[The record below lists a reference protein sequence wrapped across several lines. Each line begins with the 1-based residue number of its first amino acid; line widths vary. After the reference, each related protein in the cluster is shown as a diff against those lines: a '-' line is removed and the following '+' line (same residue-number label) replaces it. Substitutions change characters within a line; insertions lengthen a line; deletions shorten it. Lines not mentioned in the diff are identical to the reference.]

1 MVSASPIDTLCAN
14 FPLTFPIPTP
24 LNSSDVLAVRDAQRE
39 EDLLRNPFSFR
50 SWWIAIQSANDSFN
64 ARIKTSKEEPG
75 PSALGPLAN
84 PLARTALKRLT
95 YLYESALVH
104 FPGSFKLWK
113 AYLQTRMKYV
123 LGPQVVKKRAGG
135 KKKFPDMKDALEEER
150 NDQEEW
156 TGGLDPII
164 GWEEWKALVA
174 TFERALMWL
183 PKVRLD
189 GSSRDFCVIDLQIAV
204 ATEAVVDVP
213 FDLQSPPMPNHSLS
227 HARTTYVRPSP
238 AHSSTISTRPH
249 LGTISPMGGT

>member
-1 MVSASPIDTLCAN
+1 MVSASPIDALRAD

-24 LNSSDVLAVRDAQRE
+24 LNTSDVVTVRDAQRE

-50 SWWIAIQSANDSFN
+50 SWWIAIQAANDSFN

-75 PSALGPLAN
+75 PSVLGPLAH

-95 YLYESALVH
+95 YLYESAHIH

-113 AYLQTRMKYV
+113 GYLQMRMNYV
-123 LGPQVVKKRAGG
+123 LGQRVVKKRAGG

-150 NDQEEW
+150 EDLEEW
-156 TGGLDPII
+156 SGGLDPIV

-183 PKVRLD
+183 PKVRPNNNPEN
-189 GSSRDFCVIDLQIAV
+189 FHANICVFSIVAKIMADVPLDLQ
-204 ATEAVVDVP
+204 P
-213 FDLQSPPMPNHSLS
+213 SPMSNNPLPYTCT
-227 HARTTYVRPSP
+227 AYVRPSP
-238 AHSSTISTRPH
+238 AYSSTISARPR
-249 LGTISPMGGT
+249 LGTVSPLG

>member
-1 MVSASPIDTLCAN
+1 MVSTSPIDALRAD

-24 LNSSDVLAVRDAQRE
+24 LNHPDVVTVRDAQRE

-50 SWWIAIQSANDSFN
+50 SWWIAIQAANDSFN

-75 PSALGPLAN
+75 PSVLGPLAH

-113 AYLQTRMKYV
+113 AYLQTRMNYV
-123 LGPQVVKKRAGG
+123 LGLKVVKKRAGG
-135 KKKFPDMKDALEEER
+135 RKKFPDMKNALEEEKE
-150 NDQEEW
+150 DLEEW
-156 TGGLDPII
+156 TSGLDPIV

-183 PKVRLD
+183 PKVCPE
-189 GSSRDFCVIDLQIAV
+189 STSREIL
-204 ATEAVVDVP
+204 
-213 FDLQSPPMPNHSLS
+213 HS
-227 HARTTYVRPSP
+227 
-238 AHSSTISTRPH
+238 H
-249 LGTISPMGGT
+249 LVLCSCRGYG

>member
-1 MVSASPIDTLCAN
+1 MVSASPIDTLRAN

-24 LNSSDVLAVRDAQRE
+24 LNSSDVLTVRDAQRE

-64 ARIKTSKEEPG
+64 TRIKTSKEEPG
-75 PSALGPLAN
+75 PSALGPLAH

-113 AYLQTRMKYV
+113 AYLQARMNYV
-123 LGPQVVKKRAGG
+123 LGPRVVKKRAGG
-135 KKKFPDMKDALEEER
+135 KKKFPDMKAALEEER
-150 NDQEEW
+150 DDLEEW

-164 GWEEWKALVA
+164 GWEEWKTLVA

-189 GSSRDFCVIDLQIAV
+189 GLSRDFCVVNLRIAV
-204 ATEAVVDVP
+204 AAEVMVDVP
-213 FDLQSPPMPNHSLS
+213 FNLQSPPMPNHSIS
-227 HARTTYVRPSP
+227 YTRKTHVRPSP
-238 AHSSTISTRPH
+238 AYSSTVSTRPR
-249 LGTISPMGGT
+249 LGTISPVGGI

>member
-1 MVSASPIDTLCAN
+1 MVSASPIDALRAD

-24 LNSSDVLAVRDAQRE
+24 LNSPDVVTVRDAQRE

-50 SWWIAIQSANDSFN
+50 SWWIAIQAANDSFN

-75 PSALGPLAN
+75 PSVLGPLAH

-113 AYLQTRMKYV
+113 AYLQTRMNYV
-123 LGPQVVKKRAGG
+123 LGPKVVKRRAGG
-135 KKKFPDMKDALEEER
+135 KKKFPDMKNALEEEKE
-150 NDQEEW
+150 DLEEW
-156 TGGLDPII
+156 TGGLDPIV

-183 PKVRLD
+183 PKVRPKD
-189 GSSRDFCVIDLQIAV
+189 TSREII
-204 ATEAVVDVP
+204 
-213 FDLQSPPMPNHSLS
+213 HSYL
-227 HARTTYVRPSP
+227 RVRCSCQ
-238 AHSSTISTRPH
+238 
-249 LGTISPMGGT
+249 GYG